1 VKVTIGPAV
10 EAVRLVVKEIHQV
23 ARVYS
28 LFDIAQILLDKRERC
43 TLSIVSD
50 EKRGAVMFRGL
61 KDNSLFL
68 TKEEAVAHFWQSGPI
83 EELYEVEDTETDPPA
98 GNFQVVAKCGLSGEW
113 LGPPNFHSYQT
124 TLRRLHREKFS
135 NMDFD
140 RYASRV
146 KTERGEEAVNAWL
159 ETMKKRRRWRVK
171 GGGDDD
177 WTFERSVVER
187 DFATKHFGEAFKE
200 VCETEL
206 PGDVL
211 PANLSIGLL
220 ASIRIS
226 GSNTRRHPA
235 MLIPTICRILEAEH
249 LAVFKRQGKLYSGPS
264 RPHPLPEDINLAER
278 PTKIVEWVDAQ
289 EKPTLGNLWKELL
302 PEGSEEAPKEWLVDM
317 FWLLTQGHLLLFADD
332 MLVLPKRRAQT
343 APAKAAE
350 GTAKKRKRKKKKR
363 KVFKARHASPAKMI
377 RKISRLK
384 PGGVK
389 ALRGPA
395 KIWARRLERAGR
407 IESLVEE

>member
-1 VKVTIGPAV
+1 MRCPAHGGQRGGGPPRGRFNDRQQRDGGRDLPAPAPGVKVTINPAV

-43 TLSIVSD
+43 TLNIVSD
-50 EKRGAVMFRGL
+50 EKRGSVMFRGL

-83 EELYEVEDTETDPPA
+83 EELYEVEDTETDAPA

-113 LGPPNFHSYQT
+113 LGPPNFHAYQT
-124 TLRRLHREKFS
+124 NLRRLHREKFS

-159 ETMKKRRRWRVK
+159 ETMKIRRRWRVK
-171 GGGDDD
+171 GSSDED
-177 WTFERSVVER
+177 WTFDRSVVER

-200 VCETEL
+200 VRETEL

-220 ASIRIS
+220 A
-226 GSNTRRHPA
+226 
-235 MLIPTICRILEAEH
+235 
-249 LAVFKRQGKLYSGPS
+249 
-264 RPHPLPEDINLAER
+264 
-278 PTKIVEWVDAQ
+278 
-289 EKPTLGNLWKELL
+289 
-302 PEGSEEAPKEWLVDM
+302 
-317 FWLLTQGHLLLFADD
+317 
-332 MLVLPKRRAQT
+332 
-343 APAKAAE
+343 
-350 GTAKKRKRKKKKR
+350 
-363 KVFKARHASPAKMI
+363 
-377 RKISRLK
+377 
-384 PGGVK
+384 
-389 ALRGPA
+389 
-395 KIWARRLERAGR
+395 
-407 IESLVEE
+407 